1 MATDASVKAVTD
13 ILKLWL
19 NERLPIQSTTMLDVE
34 VGHIAETIA
43 NAVIAAEDQ
52 PVAEA
57 EEPKS
62 KAKAKS

>member
-1 MATDASVKAVTD
+1 MATDASVRAVTD

-34 VGHIAETIA
+34 VGHIAENIA

-52 PVAEA
+52 PAET

-62 KAKAKS
+62 KVKAKS